1 MRIPASRAPRR
12 AEAAA
17 RRPEAVR
24 AQREG
29 RLPRGFARAARD
41 AGRTA
46 ENAKTRL
53 RGLHRHAGGGD
64 PRVGYR
70 LIMERMRNAGM
81 LAMFAFLFLALA
93 LFVPYFITLP
103 NLVGLLL
110 SVSTVGMGACSM
122 LFCLAAGD
130 IDLSIE
136 SQVAMSGVM
145 AAVLIRLT
153 GSVAMGV
160 AGGVLTGGLV
170 GLMNGLI
177 VAKLRINSLIA
188 TLGMMQIVRGLGFI
202 VSNGSAVGISRPGFY
217 RIGAGFVLGLPVPV
231 WITAACFLVAY
242 LLFEKTPFGRDALAV
257 GGDREAARL
266 AGVKVDFVRIRI
278 FAMQGLVVGLAGV
291 ILASRM
297 TSGQPNTSTG
307 YSMDVISACVLG
319 GVSLSGGTGKVSGA
333 MVGVLIM
340 GTVQNAMNLLNMP
353 TFYQYVT
360 RGLILLLAVL
370 FDQLRGGRLSLRHPP
385 SAASPGRDS

>member
-1 MRIPASRAPRR
+1 
-12 AEAAA
+12 
-17 RRPEAVR
+17 
-24 AQREG
+24 
-29 RLPRGFARAARD
+29 
-41 AGRTA
+41 
-46 ENAKTRL
+46 
-53 RGLHRHAGGGD
+53 
-64 PRVGYR
+64 
-70 LIMERMRNAGM
+70 MERMRNAGM